1 MNLMIG
7 EQVIVEVNG
16 VHKVGTIISKT
27 RLKRGNTYALKL
39 EDGKVIDECSIN
51 KELSPYCHIKRGLT
65 KSLKKIEN
73 DNTGQEEVSNS

>member
-1 MNLMIG
+1 MIG
-7 EQVIVEVNG
+7 EQVIAEVNG

-73 DNTGQEEVSNS
+73 DNAGQEEVSNS